1 MGTAILTTGPL
12 KQALVATLRANS
24 TIKDAA
30 VGGFHE
36 GINNSDEIRYPY
48 VVYGLALAPIEF
60 DWSGLILAAAF
71 DIVVR
76 GPNPVEVNSLDALI
90 TAELNDSTLAVT
102 ELPDGID
109 PDDVSTLIVRR
120 EMELPLQPD
129 RNAEG
134 KTIYQNGAMYSF
146 WVEQRLASA

>member
-12 KQALVATLRANS
+12 KQVLVATLRANS
-24 TIKDAA
+24 TIKAAA

-36 GINNSDEIRYPY
+36 GINNADTIRYPY
-48 VVYGLALAPIEF
+48 VVYGLAAGPIEF
-60 DWSGLILAAAF
+60 DWGGLILEAAF

-76 GPNPVEVNSLDALI
+76 GPDPVEVNTLDALI
-90 TAELNDSTLAVT
+90 TAELNDSTLTVT
-102 ELPDGID
+102 ELPTGIES
-109 PDDVSTLIVRR
+109 DDVSTLIVRR

-146 WVEQRLASA
+146 WVEQRLAGA